1 MKNYKNYLVDLTN
14 CDTEPIHII
23 GRIQPHGFLLVIDKA
38 THTVEQV
45 SDNLSA
51 YLSHDPENVINRLLS
66 TLLTPEEYR
75 FITEIINQELFVQ
88 PQIISWQGQPFFGFF
103 HFSDGKII
111 LECEP
116 YTNQRDNDQL
126 KHNNRVA
133 LLSQQLNQMEDLAD
147 VAEIVAITMAKALAY
162 DRVEVIQFDPEWN
175 SEVIG
180 EAHNASL
187 PAYLG
192 HHFPASDIPAP
203 ARELLLKK
211 HIRQIPDVN
220 AEAAEIIP
228 YHNSV
233 TGTPTNILLSELRNP
248 SEIHLEYVKNMG
260 VAATIS
266 FSILVKGK
274 LWGLI
279 SCHNVVSVYLNV
291 WQRQVG
297 DLITKTFANVILSL
311 QEKRDVKQWARYRH
325 NEELLIKQINQSKDI
340 QAGLLH
346 QDLNLLAITEST
358 GAALFLGNKFT
369 TFGQVPT
376 EEQMLYLINW
386 LATNEVERLFCT
398 RELSKRFPEAI
409 AYRNVASGL
418 LALEISRYNKEY
430 LLFFKPE
437 MQETRIWA
445 GNPEQPKMGIDLRLH
460 PRKSFEKWEEEIQ
473 GKSLPWSLNEQEI
486 TQTLLKDIIAI
497 QLRNQATELE
507 SLNKGLNTVAGKLQA
522 KNNQLEDFAL
532 IMSHNLKS
540 PLNNINGL
548 HQVYQQEPN
557 PEMAIMVL
565 DRIKLVSNNMAETID
580 DLNIILKNRTDNQLP
595 WEEIYLPDLI
605 QKETQNLAAVIE
617 QTDAEVQTNL
627 QAPVIYLPKI
637 YAESI
642 LHNFLSNALKYR
654 SSNRKPCIQVK
665 SWLQNEHIYLSVTD
679 NGLGMDLNRMGNKLF
694 GLYKTFHRHEQAK
707 GLGLYLTKM
716 QIEAL
721 GGEVQVTS
729 ELDKGTT
736 FTVSFST
743 VGD

>member
-14 CDTEPIHII
+14 CDKEPIHII
-23 GRIQPHGFLLVIDKA
+23 GRIQPHGFLLVIDKV
-38 THTVEQV
+38 THAVEQV
-45 SDNLSA
+45 SDNLA
-51 YLSHDPENVINRLLS
+51 TFTGFDPEDVISAPLQS
-66 TLLTPEEYR
+66 LLTAEEYC
-75 FITEIINQELFVQ
+75 FIAEIVNQELFVQ
-88 PQIISWQGQPFFGFF
+88 PQLISWRGQPFFGFF
-103 HFSDGKII
+103 HFSGDKII

-116 YTNQRDNDQL
+116 YNNQPDNDQL
-126 KHNNRVA
+126 RHNNRVA
-133 LLSQQLNQMEDLAD
+133 QLSQQLNQMEDLTH
-147 VAEIVAITMAKALAY
+147 VAKAVALAMAEVLAY

-180 EAHNASL
+180 EAHNSSL

-211 HIRQIPDVN
+211 HIRQIPDVH

-233 TGTPTNILLSELRNP
+233 TGAPTNILLSELRNP

-279 SCHNVVSVYLNV
+279 SCHNVKPVFLNV

-297 DLITKTFANVILSL
+297 DLITKTFANVILSI

-325 NEELLIKQINQSKDI
+325 NEELLINQINQSKDI
-340 QAGLLH
+340 RAGLLH
-346 QDLNLLAITEST
+346 KDLTLLTITEST
-358 GAALFLGNKFT
+358 GAALFLDNKLT

-376 EEQMLYLINW
+376 EEQMLHLINW
-386 LATNEVERLFCT
+386 LTANEVERMFCT
-398 RELSKRFPEAI
+398 RELSKRLPEAV

-430 LLFFKPE
+430 LLFYKPE
-437 MQETRIWA
+437 MKETRVWA
-445 GNPEQPKMGIDLRLH
+445 GNPEQPKMGADLRLH
-460 PRKSFEKWEEEIQ
+460 PRKSFEKWEEEIK

-497 QLRNQATELE
+497 QLRNQASELE
-507 SLNKGLNTVAGKLQA
+507 SLNKGLTNAAGKLQA
-522 KNNQLEDFAL
+522 KNTQLEDFAF

-557 PEMAIMVL
+557 PEMATMVL
-565 DRIKLVSNNMAETID
+565 DRIKLVSDNMAKTID
-580 DLNIILKNRTDNQLP
+580 DLNVILKTRIDNQLP

-605 QKETQNLAAVIE
+605 LKETQNLAAIIE
-617 QTDAEVQTNL
+617 QTQAEVQIDL
-627 QAPVIYLPKI
+627 QAPFIYLPKI

-654 SSNRKPCIQVK
+654 SPSRKPYIQVK
-665 SWLQNEHIYLSVTD
+665 SWFENARTFLSVTD
-679 NGLGMDLNRMGNKLF
+679 NGLGMDLDRMGSKLF
-694 GLYKTFHRHEQAK
+694 GLYKTFHRHEHAK
-707 GLGLYLTKM
+707 GLGLYLTKL

-721 GGEVQVTS
+721 GGEIKVAS
-729 ELDKGTT
+729 EPDKGTT